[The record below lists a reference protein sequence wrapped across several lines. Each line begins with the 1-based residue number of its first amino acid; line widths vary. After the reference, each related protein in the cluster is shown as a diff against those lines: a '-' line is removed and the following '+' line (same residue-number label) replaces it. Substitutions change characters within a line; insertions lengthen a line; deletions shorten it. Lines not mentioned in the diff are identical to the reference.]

1 MLTEK
6 EKTKKDVVKEKED
19 IEKPKKIES
28 KEEILDKKEVKVSK
42 DTDSSNVSVVN
53 EIIANI
59 EKLTVLELADL
70 VKALEDK
77 FGVTAAA
84 PMMAQA
90 AAPAQGAASAAQEE
104 EKTEFDVILKEIG
117 ANKIKVIKEVRAA
130 TGLGLKESK
139 DLVEGA
145 PKAVKEKVEKKE
157 AEELKEKLEAVGA
170 TVEIK

>member
-1 MLTEK
+1 MKILAEK
-6 EKTKKDVVKEKED
+6 KETKQEVLKGKSDPEKSVKKEL
-19 IEKPKKIES
+19 
-28 KEEILDKKEVKVSK
+28 EEENIDKKEGKVSK
-42 DTDSSNVSVVN
+42 DININENVN
-53 EIIANI
+53 EIIGKI
-59 EKLTVLELADL
+59 ENLTVLELADL

-84 PMMAQA
+84 PMIAQT
-90 AAPAQGAASAAQEE
+90 AAPTQGGTTAVQEE

-117 ANKIKVIKEVRAA
+117 ANKIQVIKEVRAA

-145 PKAVKEKVEKKE
+145 PKAVKEKIEMKE
-157 AEELKEKLEAVGA
+157 AQELKGKLEAVGA